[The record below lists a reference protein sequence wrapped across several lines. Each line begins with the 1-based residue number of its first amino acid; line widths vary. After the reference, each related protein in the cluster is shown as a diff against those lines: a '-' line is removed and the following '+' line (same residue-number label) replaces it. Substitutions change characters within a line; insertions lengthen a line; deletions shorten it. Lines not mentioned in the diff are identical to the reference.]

1 MNDLVKMTA
10 DTCMEM
16 EIAVGT
22 KKSIITHTQTGQKEV
37 SWLAINAKFKKTG
50 DDSQCN
56 VENSLVKCSQKVDSN
71 VAMTEFKKTGED
83 SQ

>member
-1 MNDLVKMTA
+1 MTA

-22 KKSIITHTQTGQKEV
+22 KTAPKEV
-37 SWLAINAKFKKTG
+37 SWLAINAKFKKTR

-56 VENSLVKCSQKVDSN
+56 VENSLVKCNQKVDSN